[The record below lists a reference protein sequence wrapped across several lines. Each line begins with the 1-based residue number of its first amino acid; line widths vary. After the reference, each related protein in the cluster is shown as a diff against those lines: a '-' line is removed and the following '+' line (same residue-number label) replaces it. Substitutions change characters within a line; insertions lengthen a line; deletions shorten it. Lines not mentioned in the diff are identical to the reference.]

1 MKWTHFSTIA
11 SPSLIMRTP
20 RRAALS
26 VVLHDSDRC
35 LFDTYR
41 RPSLAANFSVLS
53 LTGSTASLSL
63 SLCGEVFLL
72 AAQSTA
78 PSIGGGAG
86 PHRSVCALGQSFVQI
101 GVDGTRFVVVCSTLS
116 RWGNRS
122 SPPGL
127 QHHPPSEVSQPARAI
142 APPIVG

>member
-1 MKWTHFSTIA
+1 MSLLL
-11 SPSLIMRTP
+11 SPVTMSRILLNHKLGLCFDDRVSVSESL
-20 RRAALS
+20 
-26 VVLHDSDRC
+26 SDRANASTRC
-35 LFDTYR
+35 SSVAHSKLCRFGTYR

-116 RWGNRS
+116 RRGIRS
-122 SPPGL
+122 
-127 QHHPPSEVSQPARAI
+127 
-142 APPIVG
+142 